1 VEDLAFDLE
10 PGGRL
15 LVTGPNGAGKSSL
28 LRGVAGL
35 WTRGSG
41 ELYLPPREKIMFL
54 PQLPYMSLGT
64 FREQVTYPDNQE
76 AFDDDAVR
84 RVLEC
89 VNLGHLE
96 EHSGGMNARL
106 DWTHVLSPGEQQR
119 IAFARALLRRSEFM
133 ILDEATSAIDVEG
146 EHLLYKLLQK
156 MGSTYL
162 SVAHRVTLVPYH
174 RLQLALTGEGGW
186 KLTSIDGMAA
196 AEKSDLS
203 TQDGLLAAKKGLVF
217 E

>member
-1 VEDLAFDLE
+1 
-10 PGGRL
+10 
-15 LVTGPNGAGKSSL
+15 
-28 LRGVAGL
+28 
-35 WTRGSG
+35 
-41 ELYLPPREKIMFL
+41 
-54 PQLPYMSLGT
+54 MSLGT

-76 AFDDDAVR
+76 AFDDDVVR
-84 RVLEC
+84 KALES

-96 EHSGGMNARL
+96 ERSGGMDARL

-119 IAFARALLRRSEFM
+119 IAFARALLRRSELV

-146 EHLLYKLLQK
+146 EQLLYKLLMQ

-174 RLQLALTGEGGW
+174 QTELALIG
-186 KLTSIDGMAA
+186 DGRWRLSSLDGK
-196 AEKSDLS
+196 AEIAIHKKSADNDGILLV
-203 TQDGLLAAKKGLVF
+203 QKGLLF